1 MGLGTYALRRLRAAS
16 VLGEYMG
23 ELVSGRE
30 VDTLYLL
37 SIPDDAG
44 TEMVFIDSL
53 RVGGWTRFINHS
65 CRANTLFESWRVGEE
80 LRVVVM
86 TNREVRKGEE
96 VTVDYGEQYWEAM
109 NRRGV
114 WCVCGEEGCRFGEP
128 LGKARV
134 ERARR
139 SARRREGR

>member
-109 NRRGV
+109 NRRG
-114 WCVCGEEGCRFGEP
+114 CGVFVG
-128 LGKARV
+128 
-134 ERARR
+134 RR
-139 SARRREGR
+139 GVGLVSL